1 MPWDERTARRLK
13 LRDLNIFK
21 TVTRFGSMGRAA
33 AQLAISPPAIS
44 KAITDLEHVL
54 GVRLFDRSR
63 QGVEPTQYGSA
74 LLKWSTAVFD
84 DLKQGVE
91 EIDTLADPSRGTVRV
106 GTSEQTPAELVSA
119 VITLL
124 SPRYP
129 RLAFLVTQAATV
141 SSQSSD
147 LRERNVDLI
156 FGRLSLDP
164 TEDEDLS
171 TEILFEDPYVV
182 ITGEHSKWLPR
193 RHVELH
199 QLVDEPWCLN
209 VGHLEGNI
217 IAAFHA
223 KGLEAPRHIVRTNSN
238 QLKHALVATGDF
250 LSVTSV
256 SRLKLSGKRLGLRP
270 LKANLA
276 IPPSHVGLVT
286 LRGRMISPAAQ
297 LFIDTARKI
306 TRPFASKDQ

>member
-1 MPWDERTARRLK
+1 MPWDERTAKRLK

-54 GVRLFDRSR
+54 GVRLLDRSR

-91 EIDTLADPSRGTVRV
+91 EIDTLADPSRGIVRV
-106 GTSEQTPAELVSA
+106 GTSEQAPAELVSA

-129 RLAFLVTQAATV
+129 RLAFSVIQAATAPL
-141 SSQSSD
+141 QFRD
-147 LRERNVDLI
+147 LRERSVDLI
-156 FGRLSLDP
+156 FGRLPLDP
-164 TEDEDLS
+164 IEDEDFN
-171 TEILFEDPYVV
+171 TEILFEDQYIV
-182 ITGEHSKWLPR
+182 ISGEGSKWLRR
-193 RHVELH
+193 RHIELD

-209 VGHLEGNI
+209 VGRLEANVI
-217 IAAFHA
+217 SAFRA
-223 KGLEAPRHIVRTNSN
+223 KGLEGPRQIVTTNSN
-238 QLKHALVATGDF
+238 QLKHALVATGQF
-250 LSVTSV
+250 LSVTSA
-256 SRLKLSGKRLGLRP
+256 SRLRLSNKRLGLRP
-270 LKANLA
+270 LKADIA
-276 IPPSHVGLVT
+276 IPPSQVGLVT
-286 LRGRMISPAAQ
+286 LKGRMISPAAQ
-297 LFIDTARKI
+297 LFIDGARKI
-306 TRPFASKDQ
+306 TRPFANKDQ